1 MKIITFP
8 SLVTLGAAAYF
19 AYKRGYLDG
28 SAARE
33 EGLTGTSPATTL
45 VSAGK
50 GVVGK
55 VKEAVGAAT
64 GDVDLVTEGAKAQEE
79 AAAEAIAAAEVV
91 ATREETDRE
100 DATV

>member
-28 SAARE
+28 SAARD
-33 EGLTGTSPATTL
+33 EGRIGTSPASTL
-45 VSAGK
+45 ASAGK

-55 VKEAVGAAT
+55 VKEAVGATT
-64 GDVDLVTEGAKAQEE
+64 GDVDLVTEGARDQEE
-79 AAAEAIAAAEVV
+79 AAAEALAAAQVV
-91 ATREETDRE
+91 AQRE
-100 DATV
+100 DAEAV